1 MVGQNESTI
10 TFNAFPDE
18 LQQDLKDML
27 EVTVGPSD
35 NYDGIKACLTYNPP
49 GAYKPGYQRDRG
61 VSFVR
66 IFPI

>member
-49 GAYKPGYQRDRG
+49 
-61 VSFVR
+61 
-66 IFPI
+66 